1 MKDTQTVA
9 DAALAPIIE
18 FTTKHVGSKRE
29 LTRRL
34 SEALGRKMHR
44 QVVEGWVH
52 PDPLKR
58 VEPSFGLGLALLAI
72 GSKMAGK
79 KQLDLHRI
87 IRKAKNGKARRG
99 KKSNA

>member
-18 FTTKHVGSKRE
+18 YTTKTVGSKRE
-29 LTRRL
+29 LTRKL

-52 PDPLKR
+52 PDPKKR
-58 VEPSFGLGLALLAI
+58 VQPSFGLGLALLAV
-72 GSKMAGK
+72 GSKMAGRK
-79 KQLDLHRI
+79 TLDINRI
-87 IRKAKNGKARRG
+87 LRNARNGKAPRRA
-99 KKSNA
+99 KNRS